1 MLSILLAASIANAFV
16 DANETMT
23 EVEQIEIR
31 QCVSNPQYCD
41 KLSHDAVFMADSIES
56 QSKTNK

>member
-1 MLSILLAASIANAFV
+1 MLSILLAATISNAFV

-23 EVEQIEIR
+23 EVEKIEIR
-31 QCVSNPQYCD
+31 QCVSNPQDCN

-56 QSKTNK
+56 QQKINK